1 MNFALNN
8 TALSTARHE
17 LAGAIAQGN
26 LTPKIISDVMGV
38 AFHGTDAAGAWDW
51 RTAYD
56 VMQAAALDVAQL
68 KVGVGHAFAKQGLE
82 VLSDIASRL
91 PTETRRSERQM
102 QLQQFSTALEWGWV
116 AACAAQVSPS
126 DIVLEPSAGT
136 GCLARLAQMSAQA
149 DKARSSGIQLVLN
162 ELDPVRCALLDAGQH
177 LCLISSAI

>member
-1 MNFALNN
+1 MYFALNN
-8 TALSTARHE
+8 TALLTARHE
-17 LAGAIAQGN
+17 LGGAIAQGN
-26 LTPKIISDVMGV
+26 LTPKILSNVMSS
-38 AFHGTDAAGAWDW
+38 AFHGTDASGAWDW

-82 VLSDIASRL
+82 VLSEIASRL